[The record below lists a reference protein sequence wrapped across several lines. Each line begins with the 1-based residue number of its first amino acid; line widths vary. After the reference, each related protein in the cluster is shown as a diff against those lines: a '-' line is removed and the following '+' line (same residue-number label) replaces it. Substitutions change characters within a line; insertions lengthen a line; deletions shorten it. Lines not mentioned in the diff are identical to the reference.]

1 MSFDLALNRLSH
13 DLMFVPTRQDP
24 WAPARFSIMPMEGA
38 DRVAQQIKITL
49 LAFLGEWFLD
59 VNFGV
64 PYLEEILIKNPR
76 LTSVESILRAKIM
89 AVPDVLRITFFSM
102 DFDRYKRDLRVEF
115 HCNTLL
121 GTIKDTILL
130 STVMRSA

>member
-1 MSFDLALNRLSH
+1 MYDLALGRVNH
-13 DLMFVPTRQDP
+13 DLVFAPTQRQP
-24 WAPARFSIMPMEGA
+24 FGLVRYSILPIEGA

-76 LTSVESILRAKIM
+76 LTTVESILRSKIM

-102 DFDRYKRDLRVEF
+102 DFDRQKRDLRVEY

-121 GTIKDTILL
+121 GAIKD
-130 STVMRSA
+130 SVMLNLAMRKA